1 MRILSFL
8 ILVLI
13 SIIEIGPVPVTPIV
27 LIYIVLFRPLWFY
40 DWVLKIYGKD

>member
-13 SIIEIGPVPVTPIV
+13 SIIEIGPVPITPIV

>member
-8 ILVLI
+8 VLVVI
-13 SIIEIGPVPVTPIV
+13 SIIEVGPVPITPIL

-40 DWVLKIYGKD
+40 EWVVKIYGK